1 MNLTAKRQ
9 DVIRLNSDCVTCILK
24 KELERIPDGTS
35 EEQKLLYK
43 QRILKVVGN
52 AEPTWSPSEVSGFIY
67 EIQKDMFGNQIDY
80 PAIKSFFNKKL
91 MKYAEK
97 TESWIREAAD
107 PLLRAIQFSMCGN
120 YIDFG
125 VPEAV
130 KEETLDQILRESDKI
145 AVSGDML
152 RKIREEL
159 EKAHTLVFLH
169 DNCGE
174 IVMDKLLLK
183 EIRQLYP
190 QIEIISVVRGGEV
203 LNDVTMEDA
212 EEVGLAEVARIL
224 PNGDDRAGTCLDRVS
239 EECLAALQNADVLLA
254 KGQGNFETLLGCGLN
269 IFYLFLCKCD
279 HFRRKFHVPVY
290 SGMIVREQEIEEIP
304 FLQTARNGEAQ

>member
-1 MNLTAKRQ
+1 MYISDRCAECLYDKQKA
-9 DVIRLNSDCVTCILK
+9 RLD
-24 KELERIPDGTS
+24 
-35 EEQKLLYK
+35 EEDYLREVRKLLNERRETDTAPYMVH
-43 QRILKVVGN
+43 QFNLL
-52 AEPTWSPSEVSGFIY
+52 Y
-67 EIQKDMFGNQIDY
+67 EERCGKRDSYAGVKRMYNDLVLSMEKD
-80 PAIKSFFNKKL
+80 IK
-91 MKYAEK
+91 AG
-97 TESWIREAAD
+97 IREASD
-107 PLLRAIQFSMCGN
+107 PLARALAYARIGN

-125 VPEAV
+125 AMNYVDKDTFLALFQEADLGERDLV
-130 KEETLDQILRESDKI
+130 TYVSFLSACENAEEFLLI
-145 AVSGDML
+145 A
-152 RKIREEL
+152 
-159 EKAHTLVFLH
+159 

-224 PNGDDRAGTCLDRVS
+224 SNGDDRAGTCLDRVS

-269 IFYLFLCKCD
+269 VFYLFLCKCD